1 MKRALLLA
9 LLLAAPLAQAQF
21 LNQDI
26 IRQAGV
32 DAATGNIR
40 LNNVDFGDNAGEPA
54 RPAPSAAEIAA
65 EIRAQEADERWRRQ
79 AAAQDERRRR
89 VNQAVERAYKAEFKK

>member
-26 IRQAGV
+26 IRQAG
-32 DAATGNIR
+32 IPP
-40 LNNVDFGDNAGEPA
+40 E
-54 RPAPSAAEIAA
+54 
-65 EIRAQEADERWRRQ
+65 
-79 AAAQDERRRR
+79 
-89 VNQAVERAYKAEFKK
+89 